1 MSSSQYVRFV
11 TPLIH
16 PWSGVESGFFQA
28 SWYLYRNG
36 APRWITDELSEQF
49 DWYNRYL
56 AVPDR
61 IGRHFKRRR
70 SIWGICWF
78 DPKALEAI
86 ERARYCAWLIGEGGL
101 PVRDIKARIAK
112 EIIWRDSQQIVVKP
126 MSDLPEAF
134 A

>member
-1 MSSSQYVRFV
+1 MSSLYYVRFV

-16 PWSGVESGFFQA
+16 PCSGVESGFFQA

-36 APRWITDELSEQF
+36 APDWLLDELEAQF

-61 IGRHFKRRR
+61 IARRFKRRR

-78 DPKALEAI
+78 NPHALEAI

-101 PVRDIKARIAK
+101 PVRAVKARIGK
-112 EIIWRDSQQIVVKP
+112 EIIWRDAQQIVVKP
-126 MSDLPEAF
+126 MDSLPKAF